1 MVTANL
7 GLLLIAGF
15 FIFEIGVYLGGEIE
29 RNRKDDKK

>member
-29 RNRKDDKK
+29 KGKGDKK